1 MSKQMDKLKAGGF
14 FTIEHYRDGKLLDVW
29 EAQNIVTNEGL
40 NYLLNAALA
49 NGSQTTSHYIGLF
62 KSDYTPSSGDTLA
75 APGFTEAVPVTD
87 YDEAARQIWDYA
99 DGGAASQQITN
110 GSGTGATKA
119 TFNLAASNTIFG
131 AFLCSVASGSVGVL
145 VASSRFSA
153 GRAVVDNDQLVITY
167 TIQAASS

>member
-1 MSKQMDKLKAGGF
+1 MSKQIEKLKAGGF
-14 FTIEHYRDGKLLDVW
+14 FTIEHYRDGKLLEVW
-29 EAQNIVTNEGL
+29 EEHNIVTNEGL

-49 NGSQTTSHYIGLF
+49 NGTQTAAHYIGLF
-62 KSDYTPSSGDTLA
+62 KSDYSPQAGDTLA

-99 DGGAASQQITN
+99 DGGAALQQITN
-110 GSGTGATKA
+110 GTGTGATKA

-131 AFLCSVASGSVGVL
+131 AFLCSVASGAVGVL
-145 VASSRFSA
+145 VASSKFAA
-153 GRAVVDNDQLVITY
+153 GRAVVDNDQLIITY